1 MKRLPRAVGLC
12 AAAALGVLLGSAPA
26 AAADDKEKEN
36 SIQQPG
42 LTTGIAEGF
51 GRTQGFYVATMI
63 DFGFRSTDP
72 SVTKQAVMIPMFFTW
87 ATPWTIGGKTQVSF
101 KGVPF
106 VGVSAYAPG
115 FGTTRPYNPYASVW
129 LSWFLGNGFNLSVG
143 EGVQINVPSKL
154 NETLGRDFNAFQQ
167 NVALS
172 YVKNNINVTTN
183 AFYTQ
188 GRTRDAASQPHTF
201 NMDFTALK
209 RVARKEYGLVGYGM
223 WDLNKPSVGYGEKQR
238 ELALG
243 VMYGY
248 LIGNLVQI
256 QARVTTNVYQSNMGG
271 YETRGGIMA
280 VFPLWTP
287 KAPTPKGTKR

>member
-1 MKRLPRAVGLC
+1 MKRLPGAAGLC
-12 AAAALGVLLGSAPA
+12 AAALGILLAAAPA
-26 AAADDKEKEN
+26 AAEDKDKEN

-51 GRTQGFYVATMI
+51 GRTPGFYVATMI

-72 SVTKQAVMIPMFFTW
+72 SITKQAVMIPIFFTFAPGW
-87 ATPWTIGGKTQVSF
+87 EVGKTQISF
-101 KGVPF
+101 KGAPF

-115 FGTTRPYNPYASVW
+115 LGTTRPYNPYASVW
-129 LSWFLGNGFNLSVG
+129 FSWFLGNGLNLSIG
-143 EGVQINVPSKL
+143 EGVQVNVPTEL
-154 NETLGRDFNAFQQ
+154 NQALGRDFNAFQQ

-172 YVKNNINVTTN
+172 YVKNNISVTTN

-188 GRTRDAASQPHTF
+188 GRTRDTGSQPHTF
-201 NMDFTALK
+201 NVDFTALK
-209 RVARKEYGLVGYGM
+209 RVARKEYGIVGYGM
-223 WDLNKPSVGYGEKQR
+223 WDLNKPEVGYGEKQS
-238 ELALG
+238 EVALG

-256 QARVTTNVYQSNMGG
+256 QGRVTTNVYQSNMGG
-271 YETRGGIMA
+271 YETRGAIMA

-287 KAPTPKGTKR
+287 KAPRPRNAK